1 MKRRNFLLA
10 ATSGVAAMIGYS
22 HWLEPFWLDVTQR
35 DMPIRHLPQSL
46 DGKTLL
52 QLSDLHIGPLV
63 DDTYLERVWRAG
75 AALRPDIVTYTGDW
89 VTWRGTSQLR
99 QLEGHL
105 TRVPRGRMATL
116 SVLGNHDYGE
126 RWRELPVSNEIADR
140 VQLAGITVLRN
151 AATEVNGLMIVGID
165 DFWSP
170 MARPEKALAGWS
182 RETPALVLNHN
193 PDCMDHRARWLG
205 YDGWVLSGHTHGG
218 QCRSPFLTP
227 PILPVRNKR
236 YTSGE
241 IDVGDGRRV
250 YISRGV
256 GFNIQVRLNVR
267 PEITLF
273 TLRRA

>member
-151 AATEVNGLMIVGID
+151 AATEVDGLTIVGID

-170 MARPEKALAGWS
+170 LEFGEARDMRQPRSRPKLACVGSNQRSPLAG
-182 RETPALVLNHN
+182 PL
-193 PDCMDHRARWLG
+193 
-205 YDGWVLSGHTHGG
+205 
-218 QCRSPFLTP
+218 
-227 PILPVRNKR
+227 
-236 YTSGE
+236 
-241 IDVGDGRRV
+241 
-250 YISRGV
+250 
-256 GFNIQVRLNVR
+256 
-267 PEITLF
+267 
-273 TLRRA
+273 